1 MANQI
6 VAELRITTDAVW
18 NKLSAQL
25 QGMECHMERSN
36 GPGEWTTRQVLCH
49 LLGAPG
55 WRPVPVL
62 STFVKAEPGEAAEL
76 PVIDITPGQ
85 THVTPERQMMKLQQ
99 FKNAIDR
106 HRREV
111 FEYLETLS
119 AADLQRKA
127 RIPLFKQFLGT
138 DEVTVPI
145 WIGIYFVVHWGD
157 HAGQL
162 AKIRQAVGLPEASL
176 VAVAK

>member
-1 MANQI
+1 MASQI

-18 NKLSAQL
+18 NTLSAQL
-25 QGMECHMERSN
+25 QGMERHMERSN

-62 STFVKAEPGEAAEL
+62 STFVKAEPGQAAEV
-76 PVIDITPGQ
+76 PVIDIEPGQ
-85 THVTPERQMMKLQQ
+85 SHVTPERQMMKLPQ

-111 FEYLETLS
+111 FGYLETLS
-119 AADLQRKA
+119 DADLQRKA

-138 DEVTVPI
+138 DEVTMPI
-145 WIGIYFVVHWGD
+145 WVGAYFVVHWGE

-176 VAVAK
+176 LAATK

>member
-1 MANQI
+1 MASQI
-6 VAELRITTDAVW
+6 VAELRVTTDAVW

-25 QGMECHMERSN
+25 QGMDCHMERTT

-62 STFVKAEPGEAAEL
+62 STFVKAEPGESVEL
-76 PVIDITPGQ
+76 PVIDIQPGQ
-85 THVTPERQMMKLQQ
+85 CHVTPERQMMKLQQ

-111 FEYLETLS
+111 FEYLQTLPDD
-119 AADLQRKA
+119 DLQRKA

-138 DEVTVPI
+138 DEVTMPI
-145 WIGIYFVVHWGD
+145 WVGAYFVVHWGD
-157 HAGQL
+157 HVGQL
-162 AKIRQAVGLPEASL
+162 AKIRQAVGLPEASPVVL
-176 VAVAK
+176 AK